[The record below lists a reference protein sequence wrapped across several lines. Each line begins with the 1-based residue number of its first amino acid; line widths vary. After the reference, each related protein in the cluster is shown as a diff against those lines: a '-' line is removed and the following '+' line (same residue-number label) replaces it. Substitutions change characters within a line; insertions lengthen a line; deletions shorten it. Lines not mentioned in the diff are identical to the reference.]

1 MLEFNLPAKIVRFGV
16 LRLLFDLFGKHMS
29 HLSFPDSVFLFD
41 NDGRSLGERLVVN
54 QCFSIFKNIIFVV
67 FMVNF
72 KAGEPITD
80 RTLKKKKYF
89 PWTLVQYQKRTGF
102 HSTFFTTLAK
112 CTKLYYFLDINKI
125 KGPS

>member
-67 FMVNF
+67 FVVNF

-80 RTLKKKKYF
+80 RTLKKKIFSMDFESISEKNRLF
-89 PWTLVQYQKRTGF
+89 IQHFSLRSQNERT
-102 HSTFFTTLAK
+102 
-112 CTKLYYFLDINKI
+112 LYYFLDINKI

>member
-80 RTLKKKKYF
+80 RTLKKKNIFHGLWFNIRKE
-89 PWTLVQYQKRTGF
+89 QAF

>member
-67 FMVNF
+67 FVVNF

-80 RTLKKKKYF
+80 RTLKKKIFSMDFGSISEKNRLF
-89 PWTLVQYQKRTGF
+89 IQHFSLRSQNERT
-102 HSTFFTTLAK
+102 
-112 CTKLYYFLDINKI
+112 LYYFLDINKI

>member
-80 RTLKKKKYF
+80 RTLKKKNIFHGLWFNIRKEQAF
-89 PWTLVQYQKRTGF
+89 IQHFSLRSQNVRSCIIFLTLTR
-102 HSTFFTTLAK
+102 
-112 CTKLYYFLDINKI
+112 
-125 KGPS
+125 

>member
-67 FMVNF
+67 FVVNF

-80 RTLKKKKYF
+80 RTLKKKIFSMDFGSISEKNRLSF
-89 PWTLVQYQKRTGF
+89 NIF
-102 HSTFFTTLAK
+102 HYARKMYEVVLFS
-112 CTKLYYFLDINKI
+112 
-125 KGPS
+125 